1 MNKHISTAAAAV
13 ALMSAIG
20 FASAQSD
27 TATDPAVQPAYP
39 ASAVVDTTAAPATS
53 VTPADPMAAT
63 TTTTTTTVTPSADTT
78 VTPSTDTTMTT
89 ERAPQ
94 ADRG

>member
-13 ALMSAIG
+13 ALLGAIG

-39 ASAVVDTTAAPATS
+39 ASAATDTSATPPATTAAPMDNTATPATPVDTS
-53 VTPADPMAAT
+53 VTPST
-63 TTTTTTTVTPSADTT
+63 TPSA
-78 VTPSTDTTMTT
+78 DTTMTT